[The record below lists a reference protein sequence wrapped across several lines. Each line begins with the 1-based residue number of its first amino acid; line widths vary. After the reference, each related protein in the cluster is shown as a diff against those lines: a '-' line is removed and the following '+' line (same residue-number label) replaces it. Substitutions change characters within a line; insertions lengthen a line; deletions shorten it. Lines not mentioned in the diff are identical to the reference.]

1 MNHLNIHLKLK
12 IYNLELFLMLSKANR
27 ISKEHFPY
35 ILRSGKRYN
44 SPNLSLYLAP
54 IADDKNQVRFSFS
67 ISKKVSPLAVN
78 RNKYRRWGY
87 SAIAG
92 GLKII
97 KPGYFYFFSFKKP
110 KNKVSFW
117 VLNEEI
123 QELLRASNMLI

>member
-1 MNHLNIHLKLK
+1 
-12 IYNLELFLMLSKANR
+12 MLSKANR

-35 ILRSGKRYN
+35 ILRNGKRYN
-44 SPNLSLYLAP
+44 SPNLTLYLAP